1 MLPRERFAWIWTAA
15 LIVVGAAYFIAVG
28 VQQQTHAELSFLTRI
43 ATLAVALGSLGVIA
57 GGERLYARLGGGGHR
72 YEAPDERERF
82 MNARSSTF
90 AYYVLMAGMLV
101 VGFVMPF
108 KHSGWDIVHGALL
121 AVIAAEVVHHG
132 SLALAYRR
140 GWRV

>member
-1 MLPRERFAWIWTAA
+1 MLPRERFAWIWTVA
-15 LIVVGAAYFIAVG
+15 LLLIGAAYFIAVAL
-28 VQQQTHAELSFLTRI
+28 QQHAQPSFLTRI

-57 GGERLYARLGGGGHR
+57 GGERLFALLSGRHR

-82 MNARSSTF
+82 MDARSSTY
-90 AYYVLMAGMLV
+90 AYYVLMAGMLM

-108 KHSGWDIVHGALL
+108 GRGGWDIVHGAFL

>member
-1 MLPRERFAWIWTAA
+1 MD
-15 LIVVGAAYFIAVG
+15 
-28 VQQQTHAELSFLTRI
+28 
-43 ATLAVALGSLGVIA
+43 
-57 GGERLYARLGGGGHR
+57 AR
-72 YEAPDERERF
+72 A
-82 MNARSSTF
+82 STY
-90 AYYVLMAGMLV
+90 AYYVLMAGMLI

-108 KHSGWDIVHGALL
+108 GRGGWDIVHGAFL

>member
-1 MLPRERFAWIWTAA
+1 MLPRERFAWIWTVA
-15 LIVVGAAYFIAVG
+15 LLLIGAAYFIAVAL
-28 VQQQTHAELSFLTRI
+28 QQQSHAQLSFLTRI
-43 ATLAVALGSLGVIA
+43 ATLAVALGSLGLIA
-57 GGERLYARLGGGGHR
+57 GGERLFALLSGRHR
-72 YEAPDERERF
+72 YQAPDERERF
-82 MNARSSTF
+82 MDARSSTY

-108 KHSGWDIVHGALL
+108 GRGGWDIVHGAFL

>member
-28 VQQQTHAELSFLTRI
+28 VQQQAHAELSFLTRI
-43 ATLAVALGSLGVIA
+43 ATLAVALGSLAVVA
-57 GGERLYARLGGGGHR
+57 GGERLFALLSGRHR

-82 MNARSSTF
+82 MDARASTF

-101 VGFVMPF
+101 VGFIMPF